1 MSIEVE
7 IKLKIRDKNRLI
19 ESLRDVGFQQ
29 GDLVLE
35 SDVYYTSRHH
45 DFEKLDEALRIR
57 SIQNLS
63 TGEKSSVMTF
73 KGAKTDKRSMTRKE
87 LETEVGDPK
96 IAREILESIGFT
108 PVPSVEKERQHFY
121 MQKITACVDRVKNL
135 GDYLELE
142 KMVDVE
148 EEKTEA
154 LQELEEVL
162 QRLGYSMEDT
172 TRTSYLSML
181 MKHKQMTGECG
192 EWKKQ
197 IEKKTIFTGR

>member
-63 TGEKSSVMTF
+63 TGEKSSVITF
-73 KGAKTDKRSMTRKE
+73 KGAKTDSCSMTRKE

-142 KMVDVE
+142 KMVGVE
-148 EEKTEA
+148 AEKTEA

-181 MKHKQMTGECG
+181 MKHNHHYRQGKWVQNITRDEVFD
-192 EWKKQ
+192 EA
-197 IEKKTIFTGR
+197 

>member
-63 TGEKSSVMTF
+63 TGERSSVITF

-181 MKHKQMTGECG
+181 MKHMFRLAEV
-192 EWKKQ
+192 
-197 IEKKTIFTGR
+197 FHL

>member
-7 IKLKIRDKNRLI
+7 IKLKICDKNRLI

-29 GDLVLE
+29 GDLVSE
-35 SDVYYTSRHH
+35 SDIYYTSRHH

-63 TGEKSSVMTF
+63 TGEKSSVITF
-73 KGAKTDKRSMTRKE
+73 KGAKTDSCSMTRKE

-108 PVPSVEKERQHFY
+108 PVPSVEKERHYFY
-121 MQKITACVDRVKNL
+121 MQNITACVDRVKNL

-181 MKHKQMTGECG
+181 MKHNHHYRQGKWAQNITRDEVFD
-192 EWKKQ
+192 EA
-197 IEKKTIFTGR
+197 

>member
-63 TGEKSSVMTF
+63 TGEKSSVITF

-121 MQKITACVDRVKNL
+121 MQKITACVDTVKKL

-142 KMVDVE
+142 KLVDAE
-148 EEKTEA
+148 EERTEA

-181 MKHKQMTGECG
+181 MKHNHH
-192 EWKKQ
+192 
-197 IEKKTIFTGR
+197 

>member
-35 SDVYYTSRHH
+35 SDIYYTSRHH

-63 TGEKSSVMTF
+63 TGEKSSVITF

-181 MKHKQMTGECG
+181 MKQ
-192 EWKKQ
+192 KQ
-197 IEKKTIFTGR
+197 ITESMGNEKNR

>member
-63 TGEKSSVMTF
+63 TGEKSSVITF

-142 KMVDVE
+142 KIVDVE

>member
-63 TGEKSSVMTF
+63 TGEKSSVITF

-181 MKHKQMTGECG
+181 MKQ
-192 EWKKQ
+192 KQ
-197 IEKKTIFTGR
+197 ITESMGNEKNR

>member
-7 IKLKIRDKNRLI
+7 IKLKVRDKNRLI

-29 GDLVLE
+29 GDLVSE
-35 SDVYYTSRHH
+35 SDIYYTSRHH

-63 TGEKSSVMTF
+63 TGEKSSVITF

-142 KMVDVE
+142 KMVEVE

-181 MKHKQMTGECG
+181 MKHNHH
-192 EWKKQ
+192 
-197 IEKKTIFTGR
+197 

>member
-63 TGEKSSVMTF
+63 TGEKSSVITF

-142 KMVDVE
+142 KIVDVE

-181 MKHKQMTGECG
+181 MKQ
-192 EWKKQ
+192 KQ
-197 IEKKTIFTGR
+197 ITESMGNEKNR

>member
-29 GDLVLE
+29 GDLVSE
-35 SDVYYTSRHH
+35 SDIYYTSRHH

-63 TGEKSSVMTF
+63 TGEKSSVITF

-96 IAREILESIGFT
+96 IAREVLESIGFT
-108 PVPSVEKERQHFY
+108 PVPSVEKERHYFY
-121 MQKITACVDRVKNL
+121 MQNITACVDRVKNL

-181 MKHKQMTGECG
+181 MKHK
-192 EWKKQ
+192 
-197 IEKKTIFTGR
+197 